1 MYHLTFKRAEPRGA
15 AGMEPA
21 VEPQDLPQTPK
32 GPRSVDVDRVRVPK
46 TAEVIARTIRSQI
59 VHREIPEGAALPSEA
74 ELMARFGVSRPSLR
88 EAFRILE
95 SEQLI
100 AVRRGPRG
108 GARVTRPNVTVAS
121 RYLGLLMQ
129 VDGVLLSDVF
139 QARALIEPV
148 ALRLIAQREDRSAA
162 ADRLLAA
169 FDQVALAKALRRRA
183 EAWLD
188 FFRLLFELAG
198 NKTLQLLHST
208 LTEVIRHELL
218 DAMTGTTTENDLA
231 TRKAVTKAMRLVAAG
246 RADDAATFWR
256 DQMFLLEERVAR
268 MHQDKTI
275 VDAMTDGA

>member
-1 MYHLTFKRAEPRGA
+1 
-15 AGMEPA
+15 MEPA
-21 VEPQDLPQTPK
+21 AEPQDLPQTPNRL
-32 GPRSVDVDRVRVPK
+32 RSVDVDRVRVPK
-46 TAEVIARTIRSQI
+46 TAEVIARTLRSQI

-100 AVRRGPRG
+100 AVRRGSRG
-108 GARVTRPNVTVAS
+108 GARVTRPDVTVAS

-139 QARALIEPV
+139 QARALIEPI
-148 ALRLIAQREDRSAA
+148 ALRLIAQREDRAA
-162 ADRLLAA
+162 VADQLLAV
-169 FDQVALAKALRRRA
+169 FDQVALATAARRRA
-183 EAWLD
+183 EVWLD
-188 FFRLLFELAG
+188 FFVLLFELAG
-198 NKTLQLLHST
+198 NKTLQLLYST
-208 LTEVIRHELL
+208 LTEVIRHELM
-218 DAMTGTTTENDLA
+218 DSMTGATAENNLV

-246 RADDAATFWR
+246 KADEAATFWR

-275 VDAMTDGA
+275 VDAVTDGA

>member
-1 MYHLTFKRAEPRGA
+1 MYHLTFKRAELRGA

-21 VEPQDLPQTPK
+21 VEPQDLPQTPDR
-32 GPRSVDVDRVRVPK
+32 PRAVDVDRVRVPK

-148 ALRLIAQREDRSAA
+148 ALRLIAQREDRTAA

-169 FDQVALAKALRRRA
+169 FDQVALASAPGGAPRR
-183 EAWLD
+183 
-188 FFRLLFELAG
+188 G
-198 NKTLQLLHST
+198 ST
-208 LTEVIRHELL
+208 SSGCCSNSR
-218 DAMTGTTTENDLA
+218 A
-231 TRKAVTKAMRLVAAG
+231 TRRFSCSTARSRRSSGTSCWMR
-246 RADDAATFWR
+246 
-256 DQMFLLEERVAR
+256 
-268 MHQDKTI
+268 
-275 VDAMTDGA
+275 